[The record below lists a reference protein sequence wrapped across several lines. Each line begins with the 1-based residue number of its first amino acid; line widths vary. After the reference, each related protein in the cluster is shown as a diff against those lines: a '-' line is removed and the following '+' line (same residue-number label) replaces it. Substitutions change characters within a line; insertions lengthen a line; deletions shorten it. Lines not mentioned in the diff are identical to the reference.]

1 MSLMRLTMRE
11 RRRMGITT
19 VEGLL
24 IALLLVFGTLT
35 LAYVT
40 ATMSNSQQITSMQS
54 ELVGTQTST
63 ASHGATVVAAA
74 ATLPVMNQTTTVRQ
88 IWETWYKNPAAVQDR
103 FEPAFPVVNQ
113 GDTIAFTLIDNDTVA
128 HDLVIGPP
136 YNIVI
141 NATVP
146 GLVNDLT
153 QQVFKTNATNNSPG
167 VVVKGAPG
175 NVSATYSFV
184 AKYAGVFEFVCTY
197 HAQVGM
203 IGYLTV
209 LPNAAYGKTVAAGH
223 SGSAGGSTLT
233 VSMVPGSGSNTSIG
247 KAYLPDPVTV
257 VVGVNNTLK
266 WVNNDNAPHT
276 VTANDASFDSGNVAP
291 GQSFAFTFTT
301 PGTYQYHCIYHPW
314 MTGTVIVRAG

>member
-1 MSLMRLTMRE
+1 MNLTSRE
-11 RRRMGITT
+11 RGRIGTTT

-40 ATMSNSQQITSMQS
+40 ATMADSQQIASLQSQVTSLS
-54 ELVGTQTST
+54 AGTTHST
-63 ASHGATVVAAA
+63 TNAAA
-74 ATLPVMNQTTTVRQ
+74 AGTLPVMNQTTTVRQ
-88 IWETWYKNPAAVQDR
+88 IWETWYKNPAAAQDR

-113 GDTIAFTLIDNDTVA
+113 GDTIVFTLIDNDTVA

-136 YNIVI
+136 CNIVI

-153 QQVFKTNATNNSPG
+153 QKTFTTNATNNSPG

-175 NVSATYSFV
+175 NVTATYTFV

-197 HAQVGM
+197 HAQVEM

-209 LPNAAYGKTVAAGH
+209 LPNAAYGEKQSAGR
-223 SGSAGGSTLT
+223 SGASGGSTVT

-247 KAYLPDPVTV
+247 KAYSPDPVTV
-257 VVGVNNTLK
+257 VVGVNSTIK

-276 VTANDASFDSGNVAP
+276 VTANDASFDSGNVAQ
-291 GQSFAFTFTT
+291 GQSFTFTFTT
-301 PGTYQYHCIYHPW
+301 AGTYQYHCVYHPW
-314 MTGTVIVRAG
+314 MVATIIVKAG

>member
-1 MSLMRLTMRE
+1 MKLTSGE
-11 RRRMGITT
+11 RRRTGVTT

-40 ATMSNSQQITSMQS
+40 ATMTDSQQIAGLQS
-54 ELVGTQTST
+54 QVVGLQGRTITQ
-63 ASHGATVVAAA
+63 ATTAAA
-74 ATLPVMNQTTTVRQ
+74 SGATLPVMNQTTTVRQ
-88 IWETWYKNPAAVQDR
+88 IWETWYKSPSAVQDR
-103 FEPAFPVVNQ
+103 FDPAFPVVNQ
-113 GDTIAFTLIDNDTVA
+113 GDTIVITLIDNDTVA
-128 HDLVIGPP
+128 HNLVIGPP
-136 YNIVI
+136 YNIAI

-167 VVVKGAPG
+167 VIVSGKPG
-175 NVSATYSFV
+175 NVTATYTFV

-209 LPNAAYGKTVAAGH
+209 LPNAAYGHKAPAGKPGSSGGATV
-223 SGSAGGSTLT
+223 T

-247 KAYLPDPVTV
+247 KAYSPDPVTL
-257 VVGVNNTLK
+257 VVGVNNTIK

-276 VTANDASFDSGNVAP
+276 VTANDASFDSGNVAQ

-301 PGTYQYHCIYHPW
+301 PGTYQYHCVYHPW
-314 MTGTVIVRAG
+314 MIGTVIVKAG

>member
-1 MSLMRLTMRE
+1 MNLMGSE
-11 RRRMGITT
+11 RKGIRRIGITT

-24 IALLLVFGTLT
+24 VALLLVFGTLT
-35 LAYVT
+35 LAYVS
-40 ATMSNSQQITSMQS
+40 ATMSNSSQISSMQS
-54 ELVGTQTST
+54 ELVGTKTST
-63 ASHGATVVAAA
+63 TAQSTTSAAGAGV
-74 ATLPVMNQTTTVRQ
+74 LPVMNQTTTVRQ
-88 IWETWYKNPAAVQDR
+88 IWETWYLAPDAHQDR

-113 GDTIAFTLIDNDTVA
+113 GDTVQMTLIENDTVA

-153 QQVFKTNATNNSPG
+153 GQKFTTNATNNSPG
-167 VVVKGAPG
+167 VVVTGEPG
-175 NVSATYSFV
+175 SVSATFTFV

-209 LPNAAYGKTVAAGH
+209 LPNAAFGEKPAAGH
-223 SGSAGGSTLT
+223 VGGESGSTVT
-233 VSMVPGSGSNTSIG
+233 VSMVPGSGSNTSIS

-257 VVGVNNTLK
+257 VVGVNNTIK
-266 WVNNDNAPHT
+266 WNNNDNAPHT
-276 VTANDASFDSGNVAP
+276 VTANDASFD
-291 GQSFAFTFTT
+291 
-301 PGTYQYHCIYHPW
+301 
-314 MTGTVIVRAG
+314 

>member
-1 MSLMRLTMRE
+1 MRSTSRE
-11 RRRMGITT
+11 RRRAGITT

-40 ATMSNSQQITSMQS
+40 TTMADSQQITSLQS
-54 ELVGTQTST
+54 QVGSLQAGTTTHTTT
-63 ASHGATVVAAA
+63 AAVAG

-113 GDTIAFTLIDNDTVA
+113 GDTIVFTLIDNDTVA

-153 QQVFKTNATNNSPG
+153 QKTFKTNATNNSPG
-167 VVVKGAPG
+167 VVVIGAPG
-175 NVSATYSFV
+175 NVSATYTFV

-209 LPNAAYGKTVAAGH
+209 LPNAAYGKTVTAGH
-223 SGSAGGSTLT
+223 SGSTGGSTVT

-247 KAYLPDPVTV
+247 KAYTPDPVTV
-257 VVGVNNTLK
+257 VVGINNTIK

-276 VTANDASFDSGNVAP
+276 VTANDASFDSGNVAQ
-291 GQSFAFTFTT
+291 GQSFTFTFTT
-301 PGTYQYHCIYHPW
+301 PGTYHYHCIYHPW
-314 MTGTVIVRAG
+314 MIGTVIVKAG